1 VALLAFLVGLLAVR
15 FLRLTTSGV
24 LETPVLQR
32 VNYRGASVPT
42 GGGVL
47 AVLAVLGVEAARA
60 TLGALGLGDETG
72 LSQERSLVLFGVV
85 AFGLLGFIDD
95 TLGDDTASGF
105 RGHLGSL
112 ASGRLTTGFV
122 KLAGGGAVAVLLV
135 AAPGFRSGARL
146 VVDAALIALAANLA
160 NLLDRAPGRALKV
173 GLLSFVPLVLA
184 VGIGS
189 AVGVAIALPIGAL
202 AGLLGDDLRERLML
216 GDTGANV
223 LGAVLGL
230 GVVLGTSS
238 GVRLTVLF
246 VLLALNLASEVMSFS
261 AVITRTAPL
270 RRLDELGRRGLPG

>member
-15 FLRLTTSGV
+15 FLRLTTGGV
-24 LETPVLQR
+24 LATPVLQR
-32 VNYRGASVPT
+32 VNYRGALVPT

-72 LSQERSLVLFGVV
+72 LSQERSLVLFAVV
-85 AFGLLGFIDD
+85 AFGLLGFVDD
-95 TLGDDTASGF
+95 ALGDDTASGF

-112 ASGRLTTGFV
+112 ASGRLTTGFL

-160 NLLDRAPGRALKV
+160 NLLDRAPGRTLKV
-173 GLLSFVPLVLA
+173 GLLAFVPLIAV

-189 AVGVAIALPIGAL
+189 EVGVAIALPIGAL
-202 AGLLGDDLRERLML
+202 AGLLGDDLREQLML

-238 GVRLTVLF
+238 GVRLTVLL
-246 VLLALNLASEVMSFS
+246 VLVALNLVSEVVSFS
-261 AVITRTAPL
+261 AVIARTAPL
-270 RRLDELGRRGLPG
+270 RRLDELGRRERPL